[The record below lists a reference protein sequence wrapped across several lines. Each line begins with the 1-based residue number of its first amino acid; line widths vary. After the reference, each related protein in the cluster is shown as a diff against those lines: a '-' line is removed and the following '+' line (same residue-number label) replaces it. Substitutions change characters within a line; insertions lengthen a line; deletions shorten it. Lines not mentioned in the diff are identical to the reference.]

1 MNPFA
6 FYESPNIY
14 KKWLFLI
21 PSDPS
26 KSLIGI
32 NERLEIFTIGRELRD
47 VFILKGWVGE
57 GVGVG
62 G

>member
-1 MNPFA
+1 MNPFE

-14 KKWLFLI
+14 KKLLFLI

-32 NERLEIFTIGRELRD
+32 NERLEIFTIGRE
-47 VFILKGWVGE
+47 WVGE

-62 G
+62 VGG